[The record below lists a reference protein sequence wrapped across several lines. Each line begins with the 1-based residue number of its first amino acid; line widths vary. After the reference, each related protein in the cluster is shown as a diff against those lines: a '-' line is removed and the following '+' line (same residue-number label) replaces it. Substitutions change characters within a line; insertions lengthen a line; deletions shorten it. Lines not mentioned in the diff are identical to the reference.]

1 MIPTTEKLPSL
12 EEIYESE
19 AKVGMVFA
27 CHDMEGL
34 KKFKERRKA
43 EIAKQKAA
51 ENLADNNQVR
61 SI

>member
-1 MIPTTEKLPSL
+1 MIATTKKLPSL

-51 ENLADNNQVR
+51 QNLANK
-61 SI
+61 